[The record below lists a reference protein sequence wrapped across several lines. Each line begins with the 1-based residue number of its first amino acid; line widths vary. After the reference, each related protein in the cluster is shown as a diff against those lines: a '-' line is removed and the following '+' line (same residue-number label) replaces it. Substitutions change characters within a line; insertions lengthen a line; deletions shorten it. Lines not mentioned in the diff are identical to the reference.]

1 MANVTVSIDPQL
13 LRRAR
18 VRAAQDG
25 TSVNAVI
32 AEYLERY
39 VGADDGATALAE
51 ILELAAASE
60 SGSGSGG
67 RRWRRED
74 LHDRAGLR

>member
-1 MANVTVSIDPQL
+1 MANVTVSIDAEL

-18 VRAAQDG
+18 VRAVQDG

-39 VGADDGATALAE
+39 AGANEAATALAE
-51 ILELAAASE
+51 ILELAAESD
-60 SGSGSGG
+60 SGSGPVG
-67 RRWRRED
+67 RRWGRED

>member
-1 MANVTVSIDPQL
+1 MANVTVSIDADV

-18 VRAAQDG
+18 VRAAQEG

-32 AEYLERY
+32 ADYLGRY
-39 VGADDGATALAE
+39 ADVDDAAIALSE
-51 ILELAAASE
+51 ILELAATSD
-60 SGSGSGG
+60 SGSGPGG
-67 RRWRRED
+67 RRWTRED

>member
-1 MANVTVSIDPQL
+1 MANVTVSIDAEV

-32 AEYLERY
+32 AGHLERY
-39 VGADDGATALAE
+39 ADADDAAAALGE
-51 ILELAAASE
+51 ILEIAAASD
-60 SGSGSGG
+60 SGSGPGG
-67 RRWRRED
+67 RRWTRED

>member
-1 MANVTVSIDPQL
+1 MANVTVSIDADV

-32 AEYLERY
+32 ADHLERY
-39 VGADDGATALAE
+39 ADADDSAIALAE
-51 ILELAAASE
+51 ILDLAPAFD
-60 SGSGSGG
+60 SGSGRNG
-67 RRWRRED
+67 RRWTRED

>member
-1 MANVTVSIDPQL
+1 MSNVTISIDPDV

-32 AEYLERY
+32 AEYLGRY
-39 VGADDGATALAE
+39 ADVDQAAIAQSE
-51 ILELAAASE
+51 ILELAAAAD
-60 SGSGSGG
+60 SGSGPGG
-67 RRWRRED
+67 RRWPRED

>member
-1 MANVTVSIDPQL
+1 MANVTVTVDAQL

-18 VRAAQDG
+18 VRAARDG

-32 AEYLERY
+32 GDYLRRYAE
-39 VGADDGATALAE
+39 ADDAATGLAE
-51 ILELAAASE
+51 ILELAAGSD
-60 SGSGSGG
+60 SGSGPGG
-67 RRWRRED
+67 RRWTRED

>member
-1 MANVTVSIDPQL
+1 MANLTVSIDAEV

-18 VRAAQDG
+18 VRAAHDG

-32 AEYLERY
+32 AGYLDHY
-39 VGADDGATALAE
+39 AGADDAATGLAE
-51 ILELAAASE
+51 ILELAADSD
-60 SGSGSGG
+60 SGSGPGG
-67 RRWRRED
+67 RRWTRED

>member
-1 MANVTVSIDPQL
+1 MANLTVAIDEGV

-18 VRAAQDG
+18 LRAARDG

-32 AEYLERY
+32 AGYLERY
-39 VGADDGATALAE
+39 ADVDDAAVALSE
-51 ILELAAASE
+51 ILELAAASD
-60 SGSGSGG
+60 SGSGPGG
-67 RRWRRED
+67 RRWTRED

>member
-1 MANVTVSIDPQL
+1 MANVTVSIDAQL

-18 VRAAQDG
+18 VRAAEDG

-39 VGADDGATALAE
+39 VGADDAAAALADV
-51 ILELAAASE
+51 LELAAASD
-60 SGSGSGG
+60 SGSGPAG